1 MAHRE
6 TPYLLILGL
15 PAFIVFTAFFILP
28 LAKLVAIGSSGPNG
42 AAEYL
47 IFLTTPRYLAS
58 LISTVLLSAGV
69 TLVALLVSSISGIF
83 LERNRFSGRGL
94 LISILTFPLAF
105 PGVVIGF
112 LVIMIGGRQGLVGV
126 VSRALTG
133 DRWVFAYSMLG

>member
-1 MAHRE
+1 MKNRE
-6 TPYLLILGL
+6 IPYLIALIL
-15 PAFIVFTAFFILP
+15 PAFIVFMAFFILP
-28 LAKLVAIGSSGPNG
+28 LAKLIAIGGSGPNG

-47 IFLTTPRYLAS
+47 TVLTTPRYLES
-58 LISTVLLSAGV
+58 LVSTVLLSGGV

-112 LVIMIGGRQGLVGV
+112 LVIMIGGRW
-126 VSRALTG
+126 STG
-133 DRWVFAYSMLG
+133 AYKRS

>member
-69 TLVALLVSSISGIF
+69 TLVALLSSSS
-83 LERNRFSGRGL
+83 RTL
-94 LISILTFPLAF
+94 LITSLRA
-105 PGVVIGF
+105 
-112 LVIMIGGRQGLVGV
+112 
-126 VSRALTG
+126 VS
-133 DRWVFAYSMLG
+133 DI

>member
-1 MAHRE
+1 M
-6 TPYLLILGL
+6 
-15 PAFIVFTAFFILP
+15 
-28 LAKLVAIGSSGPNG
+28 
-42 AAEYL
+42 
-47 IFLTTPRYLAS
+47 
-58 LISTVLLSAGV
+58 

-133 DRWVFAYSMLG
+133 DRWVFAYSMLGLFILFNPTRHSYYYGSNRKVRRLT

>member
-47 IFLTTPRYLAS
+47 IFLKLRK
-58 LISTVLLSAGV
+58 
-69 TLVALLVSSISGIF
+69 
-83 LERNRFSGRGL
+83 
-94 LISILTFPLAF
+94 
-105 PGVVIGF
+105 
-112 LVIMIGGRQGLVGV
+112 
-126 VSRALTG
+126 
-133 DRWVFAYSMLG
+133 